1 MRPSKEVGMISRRL
15 FACVAVLALAGCAST
30 TIRDAW
36 SDPAYQG
43 GPFARVLVLGVSR
56 DVPERRVF
64 EDTMARRIAATGTQ
78 AVPAYQYL
86 PESAKADEPSLDRA
100 VRESGADALLMS
112 RIRSIDRRTS
122 VSTVMAPAYGY
133 GWYPWYSGWYPVTD
147 VYQYEIA
154 VVETSVFDT
163 RTKRVVWTGVTE
175 TYEPTSVERDAPG
188 FADVIAKALA
198 ERGLLPKG
206 T

>member
-1 MRPSKEVGMISRRL
+1 MISQRL
-15 FACVAVLALAGCAST
+15 LASIAACVLAGCAST

-36 SDPAYQG
+36 TDPAWQG
-43 GPFARVLVLGVSR
+43 GPFRRVLVLGVSR

-64 EDTMARRIAATGTQ
+64 EDTMAHRIAATGVE
-78 AVPAYQYL
+78 AVPAYRYL
-86 PESAKADEPSLDRA
+86 PEGTKAEEPSLDRA
-100 VRESGADALLMS
+100 VRESGADALMMS

-122 VSTVMAPAYGY
+122 VSTVMVPASVGF

-147 VYQYEIA
+147 VRQYDIA

-163 RTKRVVWTGVTE
+163 KTKRVVWAGVTE

-198 ERGLLPKG
+198 RAQLLPKG

>member
-1 MRPSKEVGMISRRL
+1 MISRRRL
-15 FACVAVLALAGCAST
+15 ACIAALALAGCAST

-36 SDPAYQG
+36 TDPAWQG
-43 GPFARVLVLGVSR
+43 GPFRRLLVLGVSR
-56 DVPERRVF
+56 DVPERRIF
-64 EDTMARRIAATGTQ
+64 EDTMARRIVATGVE
-78 AVPAYQYL
+78 AVPAYGYL
-86 PESAKADEPSLDRA
+86 PEAAKADEPSLDRA

-122 VSTVMAPAYGY
+122 VSTVMVPASVGF

-147 VYQYEIA
+147 VRQYDIA

-163 RTKRVVWTGVTE
+163 KTKRVVWTGVTE

-188 FADVIAKALA
+188 FADVVVKALA
-198 ERGLLPKG
+198 GRGLLPKG